1 MKGFKRP
8 LTTVRS
14 VSLLEAF
21 EPVCAFN
28 IFNNNSQQSLLGTKQ
43 APTQYQYRFVS
54 NGQKGKRKN
63 EKCLI
68 FRIPDAEMASQLK
81 NNKLK

>member
-1 MKGFKRP
+1 MKGFKRS
-8 LTTVRS
+8 LATVRS

-28 IFNNNSQQSLLGTKQ
+28 MFNNNSQQRLLGTKQ

-54 NGQKGKRKN
+54 KWTKRQKEK
-63 EKCLI
+63 KCLI
-68 FRIPDAEMASQLK
+68 FLIPDAEMASQLK
-81 NNKLK
+81 NNKSK